1 MNLSC
6 ECVFDYTN
14 LCHYNLASD
23 KVKALDDGDDC
34 VASQLAFLG
43 PNIWERTLP
52 SSLVDLN
59 IEGFGDLETNVD
71 FSALLDADLP
81 NCPQID
87 IEAMLAG
94 VEVPAA
100 HLPEKLAVID
110 SALLQDTNPGVK
122 QNIPGTTGNLLN
134 LAYLVNGNDELP
146 GSSDNSLK
154 LNLP

>member
-1 MNLSC
+1 M
-6 ECVFDYTN
+6 
-14 LCHYNLASD
+14 CHYNLASD
-23 KVKALDDGDDC
+23 KVKALDDRDDY

-59 IEGFGDLETNVD
+59 IEGFGDLDTNVD
-71 FSALLDADLP
+71 FSTLLDADLP
-81 NCPQID
+81 NCPQDD

-100 HLPEKLAVID
+100 HLPEKLATID
-110 SALLQDTNPGVK
+110 SALLQGTNPGVK

-134 LAYLVNGNDELP
+134 LADNGKWP
-146 GSSDNSLK
+146 
-154 LNLP
+154 